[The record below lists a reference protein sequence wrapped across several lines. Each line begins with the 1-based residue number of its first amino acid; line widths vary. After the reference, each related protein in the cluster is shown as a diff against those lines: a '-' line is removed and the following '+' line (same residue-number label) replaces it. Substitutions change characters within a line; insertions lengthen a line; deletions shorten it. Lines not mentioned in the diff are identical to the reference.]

1 MNGVPADSARVAAP
15 VERAAG
21 VVATSFARSCGR
33 GVTRRLAF
41 VAFALTV
48 GWPMTAAGQE
58 SGRVAG
64 VVRAEDT
71 GAPVEGAA
79 VRLAGGDVV
88 VAETVTGAGGAFAF
102 DGIAPGEYVLGVRRI
117 GFAPYSVPLEVGPDG
132 PAPLDVRLSLDPVEV
147 APLEVDVEGR
157 PLRLVETGFYDRLE
171 EGWGTYFEPEWI
183 RTRSAG
189 FTRLPH
195 FLSNLQ
201 QRAPLSRCPT
211 VQVWYDRK
219 FIGEVSGWGTSKPA
233 SLNPA
238 GTYQSPVGPAA
249 YLLDE
254 LSVADLG
261 AAELY
266 LPSSPIPLFALND
279 ITIFCG
285 VIILWSDWM
294 AQLGGEAPQIDVK
307 LCEPVGGAGEVTLDG
322 TVEDRLTEVRLPAAR
337 IRASFASTGEVGPR
351 ELPETE
357 VRSDSTGRF
366 RLCDLPSGTDIT
378 LAPSYGPHPGEVA
391 TLRAEPGAA
400 ARLVVPVTMP
410 GSVAGRVVNGNTGRG
425 FPAVPVMLVGTDI
438 RVVTD
443 GAGRFTMEDLPPGSY
458 QVRADCGGFGS
469 PTPRVVVS
477 EARQARVLL
486 VLEQEDRSGRN
497 LRRCDN

>member
-1 MNGVPADSARVAAP
+1 MRPEA
-15 VERAAG
+15 
-21 VVATSFARSCGR
+21 FARRYDCAE
-33 GVTRRLAF
+33 TRHMMF
-41 VAFALTV
+41 VAFALSVAWPTV
-48 GWPMTAAGQE
+48 AAGQE
-58 SGRVAG
+58 PGRVVG

-88 VAETVTGAGGAFAF
+88 VAGTVTGASGAFAF

-117 GFAPYSVPLEVGPDG
+117 GFAAYSERLEVGPDG
-132 PAPLDVRLSLDPVEV
+132 AAPLDVRLSLDPVEM

-171 EGWGTYFEPEWI
+171 EGWGTYFEPQWI
-183 RTRSAG
+183 RTQRVG
-189 FTRLPH
+189 FIQLAH

-211 VQVWYDRK
+211 VQVWYDRRL
-219 FIGEVSGWGTSKPA
+219 IGTVDGWGTSQPA
-233 SLNPA
+233 SIDPA
-238 GTYQSPVGPAA
+238 GTHQSPVEPAEQ
-249 YLLDE
+249 LLDE

-266 LPSSPIPLFALND
+266 PTSSPIPHFAFND
-279 ITIFCG
+279 HTMICG
-285 VIILWSDWM
+285 AIILWSDWI
-294 AQLGGEAPQIDVK
+294 AQMGGHVPQIDVK
-307 LCEPVGGAGEVTLDG
+307 LCEPVGGTTEVTLDG

-337 IRASFASTGEVGPR
+337 IRASFAWAGEEDPP
-351 ELPETE
+351 ELPDLE

-366 RLCDLPSGTDIT
+366 RLCDLPSGTDVT
-378 LAPSYGPHPGEVA
+378 LAPSYGPHPGEAA

-400 ARLVVPVTMP
+400 ARLIIPVTMP
-410 GSVAGRVVNGNTGRG
+410 GSVAGRIVNGNTGRG
-425 FPAVPVMLVGTDI
+425 FSAVPVVLVGTDV
-438 RVVTD
+438 RVMTD
-443 GAGRFTMEDLPPGSY
+443 GAGRFAMEDLPPGSY
-458 QVRADCGGFGS
+458 QVRADCGGFES

-477 EARQARVLL
+477 EAGQARVLL
-486 VLEQEDRSGRN
+486 VLEPEDRSGRN

>member
-1 MNGVPADSARVAAP
+1 MG
-15 VERAAG
+15 
-21 VVATSFARSCGR
+21 ATATGIARSYGR
-33 GVTRRLAF
+33 GVPQRVVFIALA
-41 VAFALTV
+41 LSIT
-48 GWPMTAAGQE
+48 WPMAAAGQE
-58 SGRVAG
+58 PGRVAG
-64 VVRAEDT
+64 VVRAEAT

-88 VAETVTGAGGAFAF
+88 VAEAVTGPGGAFAF

-117 GFAPYSVPLEVGPDG
+117 GFAAYSVPLEVGPDE
-132 PAPLDVRLSLDPVEV
+132 PAPLDVRLLLDPVEV

-171 EGWGTYFEPEWI
+171 DGWGTYFEPEWI

-189 FTRLPH
+189 VTRLPH
-195 FLSNLQ
+195 FLANLQ

-233 SLNPA
+233 SINPA

-254 LSVADLG
+254 LSVTDLG
-261 AAELY
+261 AAEFY
-266 LPSSPIPLFALND
+266 QPSSPIPLFALND
-279 ITIFCG
+279 ITIYCG

-294 AQLGGEAPQIDVK
+294 AQIGGEVPQIDVK
-307 LCEPVGGAGEVTLDG
+307 LCEPAGGSGAVTLDG

-337 IRASFASTGEVGPR
+337 IRASFAPADQEESL

-366 RLCDLPSGTDIT
+366 RLCDLPPGTDVT
-378 LAPSYGPHPGEVA
+378 LAPSYGPQSGEVA
-391 TLRAEPGAA
+391 TLRAETGAA
-400 ARLVVPVTMP
+400 ARLIVPVTMP

-425 FPAVPVMLVGTDI
+425 FPAVPIVLIGTDV

-443 GAGRFTMEDLPPGSY
+443 AAGRFAMEDLPPGSY
-458 QVRADCGGFGS
+458 QVRADCGGFES

-486 VLEQEDRSGRN
+486 VLEPEDRSGRD

>member
-1 MNGVPADSARVAAP
+1 MGASAT
-15 VERAAG
+15 G
-21 VVATSFARSCGR
+21 IARSCGR

-41 VAFALTV
+41 MAFALTA
-48 GWPMTAAGQE
+48 GWPMAAAGQE
-58 SGRVAG
+58 AGRVAG

-71 GAPVEGAA
+71 GVPVEGAA
-79 VRLAGGDVV
+79 VRLAGGDVA
-88 VAETVTGAGGAFAF
+88 VAETVTGASGAFSF

-117 GFAPYSVPLEVGPDG
+117 GFAAYSVPLEVGPDE
-132 PAPLDVRLSLDPVEV
+132 PAPLDVRLSLDPVAME
-147 APLEVDVEGR
+147 PLEVDVEGR

-183 RTRSAG
+183 RTQSAG

-233 SLNPA
+233 SINPA

-254 LSVADLG
+254 LSVTDLG
-261 AAELY
+261 AAEFY
-266 LPSSPIPLFALND
+266 QPSSPIPLFALND
-279 ITIFCG
+279 ITIYCG
-285 VIILWSDWM
+285 VIILWSNWM
-294 AQLGGEAPQIDVK
+294 AQLGGHVPQIDVR
-307 LCEPVGGAGEVTLDG
+307 LCEPVGGVGAVTLDG
-322 TVEDRLTEVRLPAAR
+322 IVEDRLTEVRLPAAR
-337 IRASFASTGEVGPR
+337 VRASFARADQAGS
-351 ELPETE
+351 LPETE

-366 RLCDLPSGTDIT
+366 RLCDLPSGTDVT
-378 LAPSYGPHPGEVA
+378 LVPSYGPQPGEVA

-425 FPAVPVMLVGTDI
+425 FPAVPVILVGTDI

-443 GAGRFTMEDLPPGSY
+443 AAGRFAMEDLPPGSY

-477 EARQARVLL
+477 EAGQARVLL
-486 VLEQEDRSGRN
+486 VLEPEDRSGRD

>member
-1 MNGVPADSARVAAP
+1 MG
-15 VERAAG
+15 
-21 VVATSFARSCGR
+21 ATATGCARSCGR

-41 VAFALTV
+41 MALALGVA
-48 GWPMTAAGQE
+48 WPMAAMGQE
-58 SGRVAG
+58 PGRVAG
-64 VVRAEDT
+64 VVRAGDT

-79 VRLAGGDVV
+79 VRLAGEDVV
-88 VAETVTGAGGAFAF
+88 VAETVTGASGAFAF

-132 PAPLDVRLSLDPVEV
+132 PAPLDVRLSLDPVQV

-183 RTRSAG
+183 RTRSVG

-201 QRAPLSRCPT
+201 RRAPLSRCPT

-233 SLNPA
+233 SINPA

-254 LSVADLG
+254 LSVTDLG
-261 AAELY
+261 AAEFY
-266 LPSSPIPLFALND
+266 QPSSPIPLFALND
-279 ITIFCG
+279 ITIYCG
-285 VIILWSDWM
+285 VIILWSNWL
-294 AQLGGEAPQIDVK
+294 AQLGGHVPQIDVR
-307 LCEPVGGAGEVTLDG
+307 LCEPVGGAGAVTLDG

-337 IRASFASTGEVGPR
+337 VRASFAPAGEEGPL
-351 ELPETE
+351 ELPEIE

-366 RLCDLPSGTDIT
+366 RLCDLPPGTDVT

-391 TLRAEPGAA
+391 TLPAEPRKV
-400 ARLVVPVTMP
+400 ARLVVPVAMP

-425 FPAVPVMLVGTDI
+425 FPAVPVMLVGTDV

-443 GAGRFTMEDLPPGSY
+443 AAGRFAMEDLPPGAY

-477 EARQARVLL
+477 EAGQARVLL
-486 VLEQEDRSGRN
+486 VLEPDDRSGRD

>member
-1 MNGVPADSARVAAP
+1 MTWHLV
-15 VERAAG
+15 
-21 VVATSFARSCGR
+21 
-33 GVTRRLAF
+33 F
-41 VAFALTV
+41 VALALSV
-48 GWPMTAAGQE
+48 AWPMTAAGQE
-58 SGRVAG
+58 PGRVAG

-71 GAPVEGAA
+71 GQPVAGAA

-88 VAETVTGAGGAFAF
+88 VAETVTGASGAFAF

-117 GFAPYSVPLEVGPDG
+117 GFAAYSVPLAVGPDG
-132 PAPLDVRLSLDPVEV
+132 PASLDVRLSLDPVEV

-189 FTRLPH
+189 FTRLSH
-195 FLSNLQ
+195 FMSNLQ
-201 QRAPLSRCPT
+201 MRAPLSRCPT
-211 VQVWYDRK
+211 VQVWYDRR
-219 FIGEVSGWGTSKPA
+219 FIGTVDGWGTSQPA
-233 SLNPA
+233 SIDPA
-238 GTYQSPVGPAA
+238 GTHQSPVEPAEQ
-249 YLLDE
+249 LLDA

-266 LPSSPIPLFALND
+266 PTSSPIPHFAFND
-279 ITIFCG
+279 HTMICG
-285 VIILWSDWM
+285 AIILWSDWM
-294 AQLGGEAPQIDVK
+294 AQMGGHVPQIDVK
-307 LCEPVGGAGEVTLDG
+307 LCEPAGGAAEVTLDG

-337 IRASFASTGEVGPR
+337 IRASFAPAGEEGPL
-351 ELPETE
+351 ELSEIE

-391 TLRAEPGAA
+391 TLRAEPGEA

-425 FPAVPVMLVGTDI
+425 FPAVPVILVGTDV

-443 GAGRFTMEDLPPGSY
+443 AAGRFAMEDLPPGAY
-458 QVRADCGGFGS
+458 QVRADCGGFES

-477 EARQARVLL
+477 EAGQARVLL
-486 VLEQEDRSGRN
+486 VLEPEDRSGRD

>member
-1 MNGVPADSARVAAP
+1 MIG
-15 VERAAG
+15 
-21 VVATSFARSCGR
+21 ATATGIARSRGR
-33 GVTRRLAF
+33 GVTRRLMF
-41 VAFALTV
+41 VALALGV
-48 GWPMTAAGQE
+48 AWPVAAVGQE
-58 SGRVAG
+58 PGRVAG
-64 VVRAEDT
+64 VVRAEDS

-88 VAETVTGAGGAFAF
+88 VAETVTGPGGAFAF

-117 GFAPYSVPLEVGPDG
+117 GFAAYSVPLEVGPDG
-132 PAPLDVRLSLDPVEV
+132 PAPLDVRLSLDPVQV

-189 FTRLPH
+189 FTRLSH
-195 FLSNLQ
+195 FVSNLQ
-201 QRAPLSRCPT
+201 MRAPLSRCPT
-211 VQVWYDRK
+211 VQVWHDRK
-219 FIGEVSGWGTSKPA
+219 RIGEAAGWGTSQPVSINA
-233 SLNPA
+233 A
-238 GTYQSPVGPAA
+238 GTHRAPVEPSAR
-249 YLLDE
+249 LLDE

-266 LPSSPIPLFALND
+266 PPSSPIPLFALND
-279 ITIFCG
+279 TTLYCG

-294 AQLGGEAPQIDVK
+294 AQMGGEVPQIDVK
-307 LCEPVGGAGEVTLDG
+307 LCEPAGGAGEVTLDG

-337 IRASFASTGEVGPR
+337 IRASFAPSDQEGSL

-366 RLCDLPSGTDIT
+366 RLCDVPSGTGVT
-378 LAPSYGPHPGEVA
+378 LAPSYGPHPGEIA
-391 TLRAEPGAA
+391 MLRAEPGTA
-400 ARLVVPVTMP
+400 ARLIVPVTMP

-443 GAGRFTMEDLPPGSY
+443 AAGRFAMEDLPPGSY

-486 VLEQEDRSGRN
+486 VLEQEDRSGRD

>member
-1 MNGVPADSARVAAP
+1 MGASAT
-15 VERAAG
+15 G
-21 VVATSFARSCGR
+21 IARSCGR
-33 GVTRRLAF
+33 GVTRRLALM
-41 VAFALTV
+41 ALALCV

-58 SGRVAG
+58 PGRVAG

-71 GAPVEGAA
+71 GQPVEGAA
-79 VRLAGGDVV
+79 VRLAGGDVA
-88 VAETVTGAGGAFAF
+88 VAETVTGASGAFAF

-117 GFAPYSVPLEVGPDG
+117 GFAAYSVPLEVGPDG
-132 PAPLDVRLSLDPVEV
+132 AAPLDVRLSVDPVEL

-189 FTRLPH
+189 FTRLSH

-201 QRAPLSRCPT
+201 QRAPLSRCPA

-219 FIGEVSGWGTSKPA
+219 LIGEASGWGTSQPV
-233 SLNPA
+233 SINPA
-238 GTYQSPVGPAA
+238 GTHRSAVESPA

-254 LSVADLG
+254 LSVTDLG
-261 AAELY
+261 AVELY
-266 LPSSPIPLFALND
+266 QPSSPIPLFALNRF
-279 ITIFCG
+279 TLYCG

-294 AQLGGEAPQIDVK
+294 AQMGGHVPQIDVK
-307 LCEPVGGAGEVTLDG
+307 LCEPAGGATEVTLDG

-337 IRASFASTGEVGPR
+337 IRASFAPAGEEDPP
-351 ELPETE
+351 ELPDIE

-366 RLCDLPSGTDIT
+366 RLCDLPSGTDVT
-378 LAPSYGPHPGEVA
+378 LAPSYGPHPGETA

-425 FPAVPVMLVGTDI
+425 FSAVPIVLIGTDV

-458 QVRADCGGFGS
+458 QVRADCGGFES

-477 EARQARVLL
+477 EAGQARVLL
-486 VLEQEDRSGRN
+486 VLEPEDRSGRD

>member
-1 MNGVPADSARVAAP
+1 MD
-15 VERAAG
+15 
-21 VVATSFARSCGR
+21 ATATGIARSYGR
-33 GVTRRLAF
+33 GVTRRVVFIALALS
-41 VAFALTV
+41 VA
-48 GWPMTAAGQE
+48 WPIAAAGQE
-58 SGRVAG
+58 PGRVAG

-88 VAETVTGAGGAFAF
+88 VAETVTGTTGAFAF
-102 DGIAPGEYVLGVRRI
+102 DGIAPGEYVLGVRRL
-117 GFAPYSVPLEVGPDG
+117 GFAAYSVPLEVGPDG

-233 SLNPA
+233 SINPA

-254 LSVADLG
+254 LSVTDLG
-261 AAELY
+261 AAEFY
-266 LPSSPIPLFALND
+266 QPSSPIPLFALND
-279 ITIFCG
+279 ITIYCG

-294 AQLGGEAPQIDVK
+294 ARVGGEVPQIDVK
-307 LCEPVGGAGEVTLDG
+307 ALRAGRRCRRSDPRRD
-322 TVEDRLTEVRLPAAR
+322 VEDRLTEVRLPAAR
-337 IRASFASTGEVGPR
+337 IRRRSRRPTKRRPR

-366 RLCDLPSGTDIT
+366 RLCDLPSGTDVT
-378 LAPSYGPHPGEVA
+378 LAPSYGPQP
-391 TLRAEPGAA
+391 
-400 ARLVVPVTMP
+400 
-410 GSVAGRVVNGNTGRG
+410 GRG
-425 FPAVPVMLVGTDI
+425 RHA
-438 RVVTD
+438 
-443 GAGRFTMEDLPPGSY
+443 
-458 QVRADCGGFGS
+458 
-469 PTPRVVVS
+469 PR
-477 EARQARVLL
+477 
-486 VLEQEDRSGRN
+486 
-497 LRRCDN
+497 

>member
-1 MNGVPADSARVAAP
+1 MRPAA
-15 VERAAG
+15 
-21 VVATSFARSCGR
+21 FARRDDRSG
-33 GVTRRLAF
+33 TRHLLLAAIALS
-41 VAFALTV
+41 VA
-48 GWPMTAAGQE
+48 WPMAAAGQE
-58 SGRVAG
+58 PGRVAG

-71 GAPVEGAA
+71 GVPVEGAA
-79 VRLAGGDVV
+79 VRLAGGDVA
-88 VAETVTGAGGAFAF
+88 VAETVTGASGAFSF

-117 GFAPYSVPLEVGPDG
+117 GFAAYSVPLEVGPDG
-132 PAPLDVRLSLDPVEV
+132 AAPLDVRLSVDPVEL

-201 QRAPLSRCPT
+201 MRAPLSRCPT
-211 VQVWYDRK
+211 VQVWYDRRL
-219 FIGEVSGWGTSKPA
+219 IGTVDGWGTSKPA

-238 GTYQSPVGPAA
+238 GTHQSTVESPAR
-249 YLLDE
+249 LLDE

-266 LPSSPIPLFALND
+266 PTSSPIPLFALN
-279 ITIFCG
+279 THTVRCG
-285 VIILWSDWM
+285 AIILWSDWL
-294 AQLGGEAPQIDVK
+294 ARIGGEVPQIDVK
-307 LCEPVGGAGEVTLDG
+307 LCEPAGGTTEVTLDG

-337 IRASFASTGEVGPR
+337 IRASFAPAGEEEPPELR
-351 ELPETE
+351 ELE

-366 RLCDLPSGTDIT
+366 RLCDLPSGTDIA
-378 LAPSYGPHPGEVA
+378 LVPSYGPHPGETA

-410 GSVAGRVVNGNTGRG
+410 GSVVGRVVNGNTGRG
-425 FPAVPVMLVGTDI
+425 FSAVPVVLVGTDV
-438 RVVTD
+438 RAVTD
-443 GAGRFTMEDLPPGSY
+443 GRGRFTMEDLPPGSY
-458 QVRADCGGFGS
+458 QVRADCGGFES

-477 EARQARVLL
+477 EAGQARVLL
-486 VLEQEDRSGRN
+486 VLEPKDRSGPH

>member
-1 MNGVPADSARVAAP
+1 MGATATGCAP
-15 VERAAG
+15 
-21 VVATSFARSCGR
+21 SCAR

-41 VAFALTV
+41 MALALCV

-58 SGRVAG
+58 PGRVAG
-64 VVRAEDT
+64 VVRAEAT

-88 VAETVTGAGGAFAF
+88 VAETITGPGGAFAF

-117 GFAPYSVPLEVGPDG
+117 GFAAYSVPLEVGPDE

-201 QRAPLSRCPT
+201 HRAPLSRCPT
-211 VQVWYDRK
+211 VQVWYDRE
-219 FIGEVSGWGTSKPA
+219 FIGEVSGWGTSQPV

-249 YLLDE
+249 YFLDE

-266 LPSSPIPLFALND
+266 PPASPIPLFALND
-279 ITIFCG
+279 ITIYCG

-294 AQLGGEAPQIDVK
+294 ARMGGEVPQIDVK
-307 LCEPVGGAGEVTLDG
+307 LCEPVGGAGDVTLDG

-337 IRASFASTGEVGPR
+337 IRASFAPADQEGPH

-366 RLCDLPSGTDIT
+366 RLCDLPPGTDVT
-378 LAPSYGPHPGEVA
+378 LTPSYGPHPGEAAV
-391 TLRAEPGAA
+391 LRAEPGAA
-400 ARLVVPVTMP
+400 ARLVVPVTLP

-425 FPAVPVMLVGTDI
+425 FPAVPIVLIGTDV

-443 GAGRFTMEDLPPGSY
+443 AAGRFAMDDLPPGSY
-458 QVRADCGGFGS
+458 QVRADCGGFES

-477 EARQARVLL
+477 EAGQARILL
-486 VLEQEDRSGRN
+486 VLEPEDRSGRD

>member
-1 MNGVPADSARVAAP
+1 MDSSREAVLI
-15 VERAAG
+15 ERTVGA
-21 VVATSFARSCGR
+21 VATSLARSCAR
-33 GVTRRLAF
+33 GVTRRLVL
-41 VAFALTV
+41 VALALGV
-48 GWPMTAAGQE
+48 AWPMVAAGQE
-58 SGRVAG
+58 PGRVMG

-88 VAETVTGAGGAFAF
+88 VAETVTGLSGAFSF

-117 GFAPYSVPLEVGPDG
+117 GFAAYSVPLEVGPDRPG
-132 PAPLDVRLSLDPVEV
+132 PLDVRLLLDPVEV

-171 EGWGTYFEPEWI
+171 EGWGTYFEPEWV
-183 RTRSAG
+183 RTRSVG
-189 FTRLPH
+189 FTRLSH
-195 FLSNLQ
+195 FVSSLQ
-201 QRAPLSRCPT
+201 MRAPQSRCPS
-211 VQVWYDRK
+211 VPVYYDREL
-219 FIGEVSGWGTSKPA
+219 IGEADGWGTSRPR

-238 GTYQSPVGPAA
+238 GTQRSAVEPPAQFM
-249 YLLDE
+249 DE

-261 AAELY
+261 AAEVY
-266 LPSSPIPLFALND
+266 PTSSPIPLFAFND
-279 ITIFCG
+279 TTISCG
-285 VIILWSDWM
+285 AIILWSDWM
-294 AQLGGEAPQIDVK
+294 AQIGGEVPQIDVK
-307 LCEPVGGAGEVTLDG
+307 LCEPTGGSGAVTLDG

-337 IRASFASTGEVGPR
+337 IRASFAPADQEGPR
-351 ELPETE
+351 ELPEIE

-366 RLCDLPSGTDIT
+366 RLCDLPSGTGVT

-400 ARLVVPVTMP
+400 ARLIVPVTMP
-410 GSVAGRVVNGNTGRG
+410 GSVVGRVVNGNTGRG
-425 FPAVPVMLVGTDI
+425 FPVVPIVLIGTDV
-438 RVVTD
+438 RAVTD

-458 QVRADCGGFGS
+458 QVRADCGGFES

-477 EARQARVLL
+477 EAGQARVLL
-486 VLEQEDRSGRN
+486 VLEPEDRSGRD